1 MEKRSRSSP
10 MPLLLLEDVRN
21 LGRKGE
27 IVRAKPGFVR
37 NFLIPQK
44 KATFATPRT
53 VKLQKQ
59 LQEERQQQALVDRE
73 ESEKWAQRLRE
84 KKLTITVKSDP
95 QGHLYGSVTAI
106 DILQLIEKEEGVAL
120 EKKQILLPRSI
131 KRVGDY
137 SISLSLKEGVK
148 ALFTLE
154 VQSEQG
160 PQLSL
165 FPPPSAPSHEEKGGQ
180 EETKE
185 EGSCPSP

>member
-10 MPLLLLEDVRN
+10 MPLLLLKDVKN

-53 VKLQKQ
+53 VKLQRQ

-73 ESEKWAQRLRE
+73 ESEKWAQRLKE
-84 KKLTITVKSDP
+84 KRLTIVVKSDP
-95 QGHLYGSVTAI
+95 QGHLYGSVTAT
-106 DILQLIEKEEGVAL
+106 DVLQLIEKEEGVSL
-120 EKKQILLPRSI
+120 EKKQVLLPRSI

-137 SISLSLKEGVK
+137 PISLSLKEGVQ

-160 PQLSL
+160 IQVSPSL
-165 FPPPSAPSHEEKGGQ
+165 SAPSHEEKGGQ
-180 EETKE
+180 EAKE
-185 EGSCPSP
+185 EGSNSSS